1 MDDSIETIIERS
13 THGVFLLYNIQN
25 KTLSIV
31 TKGGFN
37 TAEVIELMDRGIA
50 SLTNKIV
57 HDYNGVKE
65 T

>member
-25 KTLSIV
+25 QTLSII

-37 TAEVIELMDRGIA
+37 DIEVIELMDRGIA
-50 SLTNKIV
+50 SLASKLT
-57 HDYNGVKE
+57 HQYNGIKE